1 METLRHERCMQT
13 SEPDAAHERCMQT
26 SEPDAA
32 IKEDIRANHSH
43 KRRHQ
48 MKGSKEGRGTVEQ
61 AGEARAE
68 GRKRRG

>member
-1 METLRHERCMQT
+1 MQT

-48 MKGSKEGRGTVEQ
+48 NKGSKEGRGTVEQ
-61 AGEARAE
+61 RY
-68 GRKRRG
+68 